1 MKVVTGLSEMILP
14 STFPQIS
21 YLKLKKITDEAC
33 RKSNIEEEKM
43 TPEYY

>member
-21 YLKLKKITDEAC
+21 YLKLKKITEAC